1 MAKDLLIHELCEQ
14 LDITTKAVRYYE
26 KIGIIPN
33 PSRNTANYRVYSN
46 EDFKRLDFIKK
57 ARIMNF
63 SLDEIRTII
72 NIKEEGK
79 LPCDKVIGLIEEKII
94 GIDKQIAA
102 MMEFK
107 KDLTKNLENFKN
119 NYESGK
125 NGNVCGF
132 IESITPQRG
141 LCF

>member
-1 MAKDLLIHELCEQ
+1 MSRNLLIHELCEK
-14 LDITTKAVRYYE
+14 LEITPKAVRYYE
-26 KIGIIPN
+26 QEGIIPN
-33 PSRNTANYRVYSN
+33 AARNTSNYRIYTN
-46 EDFKRLDFIKK
+46 KDFKRLDFIKK

-63 SLDEIRTII
+63 SLDEIKTII

-79 LPCDKVIGLIEEKII
+79 LPCDKVIGLIEAKITD
-94 GIDKQIAA
+94 IDKQIEA

-107 KDLTKNLENFKN
+107 KDLSKNLENFKN

-132 IESITPQRG
+132 IENIK
-141 LCF
+141 